1 MEVKAKIEE
10 FLELWGSDLWEATI
24 QTFQMVGISLG
35 FSVLIGLPLGVLLVL
50 TRPDKALSN
59 KYVFAILNTIINI
72 IRSVPFIILLFF
84 ILPFTKTIV
93 GTSIGVKGVI
103 VPLVVYT
110 APYIARL
117 METALLEVDR
127 GVMEAYEAMGI
138 KTRHIIWHVLV
149 RESRSSIV
157 LGLTIATIGLIGA
170 SAMAGL
176 VGGGGLGDLA
186 YRFGHLRYEVD
197 VMYVTVIM
205 LIILVQG
212 LQSAGNRLAAR
223 LKKD

>member
-1 MEVKAKIEE
+1 M
-10 FLELWGSDLWEATI
+10 
-24 QTFQMVGISLG
+24 
-35 FSVLIGLPLGVLLVL
+35 IGLPLGVLLVL
-50 TRPDKALSN
+50 TRPGKALDN
-59 KYVFAILNTIINI
+59 KIIYNFLNVLINI
-72 IRSVPFIILLFF
+72 IRSIPFIILLFF
-84 ILPFTKTIV
+84 ILPFTKLIV

-127 GVMEAYEAMGI
+127 GIIEAYEAMGI
-138 KTRHIIWHVLV
+138 KTKHIIWHVLV
-149 RESRSSIV
+149 REARSSIV

-170 SAMAGL
+170 TAMAGL

-197 VMYVTVIM
+197 VMYVTVIL

-212 LQSAGNRLAAR
+212 LQSLGNRLSAK

>member
-1 MEVKAKIEE
+1 
-10 FLELWGSDLWEATI
+10 
-24 QTFQMVGISLG
+24 MVGMSLG
-35 FSVLIGLPLGVLLVL
+35 VSILIGLPLGIMLVL
-50 TRPDKALSN
+50 TRPGKALDN
-59 KYVFAILNTIINI
+59 KFVFSLLNVIINI
-72 IRSVPFIILLFF
+72 IRSIPFIILLFF
-84 ILPFTKTIV
+84 ILPFTKMIV

-127 GVMEAYEAMGI
+127 GVIEAYEAMGI

-170 SAMAGL
+170 TAMAGL

-197 VMYVTVIM
+197 VMYVTVIL

-212 LQSAGNRLAAR
+212 LQSAGNRLSAR